1 MLRCPEPHGEAFLV
15 MSTGEMLG
23 RMVRSGIL
31 GCPIC
36 RREFPGV
43 KGIVDFSGKGK
54 GETGNVGDTQPTFPV
69 SRFPFPAV
77 DPETLQ
83 ALLDLSGPGGYVVL
97 VGSAARHAVG
107 LAGLMG
113 GIHFVG
119 INAPSDVAE
128 LPVLSLLV
136 CDKLIPLRRAMA
148 RGVVVGLDRV
158 APPWIDEAL
167 RVLLRGRRLVIEDER
182 ATPGAGLKQLAVGEG
197 LWVGG
202 ETSSPL
208 QRRRRGVRS
217 RAHGSRLSKFGTT
230 SMMGNLR

>member
-1 MLRCPEPHGEAFLV
+1 MHIELTEMLRCPEPHGEAFLV

-36 RREFPGV
+36 RREFPIV

-77 DPETLQ
+77 DPQTLQ
-83 ALLDLSGPGGYVVL
+83 ALLDLGGPGGYVVL

-113 GIHFVG
+113 GIHFIG
-119 INAPSDVAE
+119 INAPPDLEE
-128 LPVLSLLV
+128 LPALSLLV
-136 CDKLIPLRRAMA
+136 CRGMIPLRQTVA
-148 RGVVVGLDRV
+148 RGVVVGSDRLESD
-158 APPWIDEAL
+158 WLSEA
-167 RVLLRGRRLVIEDER
+167 RRIVLPGRRVVVEGEDV
-182 ATPGAGLKQLAVGEG
+182 PVPVGLTRLAVGEG
-197 LWVGG
+197 LFVG
-202 ETSSPL
+202 E
-208 QRRRRGVRS
+208 RR
-217 RAHGSRLSKFGTT
+217 
-230 SMMGNLR
+230 